1 MFPYETFY
9 CAINC
14 DKTAVFSYTDSK
26 KEIQSILWNFGD
38 GTEKS
43 SETTPTHIY
52 NESGKYTVKL
62 RIEFADGQTKMLERE
77 IVIKSLPE
85 KPQIFCE

>member
-1 MFPYETFY
+1 M
-9 CAINC
+9 
-14 DKTAVFSYTDSK
+14 FSYTDFK
-26 KEIQSILWNFGD
+26 KEIQSVFWNFGD

-85 KPQIFCE
+85 KPKIICE

>member
-1 MFPYETFY
+1 LFPYETFN

-43 SETTPTHIY
+43 AATSPIHFYKEC
-52 NESGKYTVKL
+52 GKYTVTL
-62 RIEFADGQTKMLERE
+62 TINFSDGQTKTLERE
-77 IVIKSLPE
+77 IVINSQPE
-85 KPQIFCE
+85 IPKIICE